1 MNKPYYSEYVRHS
14 LRFYTRNLS
23 LKSFKSEPDK
33 NNWYACHNAMKDYSD
48 EDKEILISVYSGYDT
63 LPDEVYKASNKFHI
77 PQNKIWDMMKIFE
90 RRVGKRRGLL

>member
-1 MNKPYYSEYVRHS
+1 
-14 LRFYTRNLS
+14 
-23 LKSFKSEPDK
+23 
-33 NNWYACHNAMKDYSD
+33 MKDYSD